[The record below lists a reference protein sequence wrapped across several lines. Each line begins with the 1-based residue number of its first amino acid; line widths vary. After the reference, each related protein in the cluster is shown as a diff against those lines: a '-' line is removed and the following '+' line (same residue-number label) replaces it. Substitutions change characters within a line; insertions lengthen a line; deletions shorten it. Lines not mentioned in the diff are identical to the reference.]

1 MTFALVV
8 YSATFMRYSL
18 AVTPKNY
25 LLFLCHF
32 INEASQLT
40 QGYRYMNYHHWNAKD
55 AATAANAS
63 VTGVLEAAKPQAK
76 AAEAKIEAAVK
87 K

>member
-1 MTFALVV
+1 MTFALVI

-18 AVTPKNY
+18 AVSPKNY

-32 INEASQLT
+32 VNEASQLT
-40 QGYRYMNYHHWNAKD
+40 QGYRYMNYHHWGGKE
-55 AATAANAS
+55 AANAS
-63 VTGVLEAAKPQAK
+63 VTGVLEAAKSQAK
-76 AAEAKIEAAVK
+76 AVEAKVEAAVK